1 MQGDSGGPLTIEDD
15 IGAHILTGIVSKRL
29 GDTCSQQDFA
39 VFTNIFPFLPWIES
53 SIKDNGG
60 MTACGFDFSAPPS
73 LGMKEMEV
81 PSVMFLFGKMLNLK
95 QTENIFLGKSLEPPS
110 PPGLV
115 LLGGQSG
122 EGQLTSVE
130 TFGFGNCTI
139 PPLPETRYAFG
150 SFTAPTQPPQL
161 AVCGGWW
168 MGKPNSTD
176 CLTLN
181 VTSGQWERG
190 TFTNGLFGDVVRG
203 VVEVEGQGVFVVH
216 NNGISFLA
224 PFSDTWVTGPMFPVT
239 AECACKVR
247 STSFVTIH
255 LDDTRNVQEYFVI
268 DGRAELKT
276 EGSWPNL
283 LSKRQG
289 PGCGATSHN
298 LVVAGGIYGHE
309 VLATVEVIHLETK
322 ALRRGGNL
330 RQPRAFFQMIPVGLT
345 HPRLMAIGGHNGTSA
360 SRTSEWW
367 EEEENSWEDGPD
379 IATERFNFAAQM
391 APPNLVCSEV
401 APPAHSCPAG
411 QIPGQACLFT
421 ATESGM

>member
-1 MQGDSGGPLTIEDD
+1 M
-15 IGAHILTGIVSKRL
+15 
-29 GDTCSQQDFA
+29 
-39 VFTNIFPFLPWIES
+39 
-53 SIKDNGG
+53 
-60 MTACGFDFSAPPS
+60 
-73 LGMKEMEV
+73 
-81 PSVMFLFGKMLNLK
+81 
-95 QTENIFLGKSLEPPS
+95 
-110 PPGLV
+110 
-115 LLGGQSG
+115 
-122 EGQLTSVE
+122 
-130 TFGFGNCTI
+130 
-139 PPLPETRYAFG
+139 
-150 SFTAPTQPPQL
+150 
-161 AVCGGWW
+161 
-168 MGKPNSTD
+168 
-176 CLTLN
+176 
-181 VTSGQWERG
+181 
-190 TFTNGLFGDVVRG
+190 
-203 VVEVEGQGVFVVH
+203 
-216 NNGISFLA
+216 
-224 PFSDTWVTGPMFPVT
+224 
-239 AECACKVR
+239 
-247 STSFVTIH
+247 TIH